1 MIASREESRADEE
14 ARAPDPLVLS
24 FDFAATVLFAL
35 EGATLGV
42 VVHLDLFGVLV
53 VGFATALGGG
63 IIRDVLLGAG
73 QPAALRYK
81 RYAIAAFVGGLTV
94 FLFSDEVREIP
105 TGTLV
110 ALDAAGLSA
119 YAVSGAAKS
128 IDYRTN
134 ALTAI
139 LLGGVTAVGGGVIRD
154 VLVNK
159 TPIILVADI
168 YATAAL
174 AGAAV
179 MVIGVRLN
187 QPMLRMMWI
196 GAGSCFALRMLG
208 YWNGWNLPHF

>member
-1 MIASREESRADEE
+1 VIASREEIRSDQE
-14 ARAPDPLVLS
+14 ARAPDPLVLA
-24 FDFAATVLFAL
+24 FDLAATVLFAL

-42 VVHLDLFGVLV
+42 AAHLDLLGVLV

-63 IIRDVLLGAG
+63 IIRDILLDAG

-81 RYAIAAFVGGLTV
+81 RYAIAAFVGSFIV
-94 FLFSDEVREIP
+94 FLFSDEIREIP

-128 IDYRTN
+128 IDFGTN
-134 ALTAI
+134 TLTAI

-154 VLVNK
+154 VLVIK
-159 TPIILVADI
+159 TPIVLVADF

-174 AGAAV
+174 IGAAV
-179 MVIGVRLN
+179 MVFGVRSK

-196 GAGSCFALRMLG
+196 GAATCFTLRMLG
-208 YWNGWNLPHF
+208 YWNDWNLPHF